1 MKPKSAILVAGA
13 LALLALV
20 SLAACSASVREGV
33 WATLRNDNGPRAPF
47 EIAPGLYYVGASD
60 VAVYALQTTDGLIL
74 IDGGYPSTAPRV
86 LENLRTLH
94 LDPADVRVLLNTHA
108 HFDHAGGLAQLKRET
123 GAEFYA
129 SADDRVLLEAGGRG
143 DFFLRDWMTYPPV
156 SVDRVLEDG
165 DEVRLGETV
174 LTAHLTPGHTKGC
187 TTWSFD
193 VEIAGQ
199 VRPVLLLC
207 GLAVL
212 RYNLIDD
219 PDYPNIAEDFSAT
232 YDRLRALPCEL
243 FLSQHASH
251 FGIDAKR
258 AEQLAGADENPFL
271 DADGCRAHIAGAERA
286 FRETLARQS
295 RRHQPSIVR

>member
-1 MKPKSAILVAGA
+1 MKPSSAIFVAGA

-33 WATLRNDNGPRAPF
+33 WAALRNDNAPRAPF

-60 VAVYALQTTDGLIL
+60 VAVYALETADGLIL

-94 LDPADVRVLLNTHA
+94 LDPAAVRVLLNTHA

-123 GAEFYA
+123 GAQLYA
-129 SADDRVLLEAGGRG
+129 SAADRVLLEAGGRG
-143 DFFLRDWMTYPPV
+143 DFFLRDWMSYPPV

-165 DEVRLGETV
+165 DDVRLGETV

-193 VEIAGQ
+193 IEIDAQ
-199 VRPVLLLC
+199 ARPALILC
-207 GLAVL
+207 GAGIL
-212 RYNLIDD
+212 RYDLIDN
-219 PDYPNIAEDFSAT
+219 PDYPNIAEDFNAT
-232 YDRLRALPCEL
+232 FDTLRALPCEL

-251 FGIDAKR
+251 YGIDQKR
-258 AEQLAGADENPFL
+258 ARQLAGAAENPFR
-271 DADGCRAHIAGAERA
+271 DADGCRTFIAADERD
-286 FRETLARQS
+286 FREALARQA
-295 RRHQPSIVR
+295 RRNLPRVVR